1 MRLHLGHWHSGRF
14 SAEADTDKELNVS
27 FAIHPESSTDLNCS
41 EQDLADFVR
50 KAVEEHTRLLS
61 SKSGAIRKDAPESA
75 VTLVDLPGFP
85 QVCVKEF
92 RWRGWLHALKGLFRP
107 TQGLRTYRNGRQL
120 SEMGI
125 SCAGP
130 LALVRKRTFGIV
142 RSEWVIMGVIPGA
155 LELDRYIVKQI
166 ALGWTP
172 DEMRGLAR
180 LLGRFIGSIHAR
192 GVFHSDLKTCN
203 IVVSGSGS
211 SPKPNSNPP
220 ISDEDPSASS
230 SSTVHFS
237 LLDYDDVTFAREVT
251 DKKRIKNLLQI
262 FLSTPMAVKASQR
275 LLFLDEYALHAGLSR
290 SRKRDIAR
298 EVVKAAQGKDV
309 LYVGFDGD
317 VCERWH

>member
-1 MRLHLGHWHSGRF
+1 LADAEKDRL
-14 SAEADTDKELNVS
+14 LNVS
-27 FAIHPESSTDLNCS
+27 LEIHPEASTNLNSS
-41 EQDLADFVR
+41 EQDVVHFVR
-50 KAVEEHTRLLS
+50 KAIEEHTRLLR

-85 QVCVKEF
+85 EVCVKEF

-107 TQGLRTYRNGRQL
+107 TQGLRTYRNGRRL

-125 SCAGP
+125 SCACP
-130 LALVRKRTFGIV
+130 LALVRKSTFGIV
-142 RSEWVIMGVIPGA
+142 RLEWVIMEVIPGA

-172 DEMRGLAR
+172 DERTGLAR
-180 LLGRFIGSIHAR
+180 LLGRFIGSIHSR

-203 IVVSGSGS
+203 IVVSGPGS
-211 SPKPNSNPP
+211 SPKANPDP
-220 ISDEDPSASS
+220 PTSDEDASAFS

-290 SRKRDIAR
+290 GRKREIAR
-298 EVVKAAQGKDV
+298 EVIKAAQGKDL

>member
-1 MRLHLGHWHSGRF
+1 L
-14 SAEADTDKELNVS
+14 ADADTDRLLNVS
-27 FAIHPESSTDLNCS
+27 LEIHPEASTNLDRS

-50 KAVEEHTRLLS
+50 RAIEEHTRLLL
-61 SKSGAIRKDAPESA
+61 SKGRAIRKDAPESA

-85 QVCVKEF
+85 EVCVKEF
-92 RWRGWLHALKGLFRP
+92 RWRGWFHALKGLFRP
-107 TQGLRTYRNGRQL
+107 TQGLRTFRNGRRL

-125 SCAGP
+125 SCACP
-130 LALVRKRTFGIV
+130 LALVRKSTLGIV
-142 RSEWVIMGVIPGA
+142 RLEWVIMEVIPGA

-172 DEMRGLAR
+172 DERRGLAR
-180 LLGRFIGSIHAR
+180 LLGRFIGSIHSR

-211 SPKPNSNPP
+211 SPKANP
-220 ISDEDPSASS
+220 DPSTPDGDPLATSA
-230 SSTVHFS
+230 STVHFS

-251 DKKRIKNLLQI
+251 DKKRIKNLVQI

-290 SRKRDIAR
+290 SRKREIAR
-298 EVVKAAQGKDV
+298 EVIKAAQGKNL

-317 VCERWH
+317 VSERWH